1 MIKSVE
7 FKNFRNINGRYIFNN
22 NLNVIVGKNNSG
34 KTNLLEGIR
43 LAFSCVTNDYFKISV
58 SDFRDSDDSN
68 TIEIKV
74 ELEVDSIP
82 SLNYANENGEIE
94 CGFKVNIRKTQSG
107 RYVKEL
113 SLLNG
118 SNIDMDILREDE
130 KIPNLY
136 LIPLI
141 RVEDIYTA
149 GLTTGISKFISSEEK
164 YKGLI
169 KESKDA
175 IEEELKNK
183 KEKFQ
188 DLCKKFNENID
199 IELTDP
205 KFSNEKVYIVDGEKE
220 HNFNIGSGYKS
231 IANIMLN
238 TLDENFNIILIDEIE
253 NHLHPALI
261 RTLIREL
268 RNVENTIII
277 ATTHSSVVI
286 NEFNIEEII
295 DVSAKDIQTID
306 DGKIIKKLNLFL
318 HPGRNELILADN
330 VILVEGYTE
339 EFLLKNYLKNY
350 NYNWTIV
357 NVAGVM
363 FEPYIKLAL
372 LLNKRIIVIS
382 DNDIVLSQI
391 KEPSARFIK
400 LKNLC
405 EENNVKL
412 IEIDNTLETD
422 LYNNGFLSNYNELL
436 KVHEKYSDI
445 YVAKEKKKTEIAER
459 LIEDNVDLEDWHVIK
474 EIKDEFSSN

>member
-7 FKNFRNINGRYIFNN
+7 FRNFRNINGKYIFNN

-43 LAFSCVTNDYFKISV
+43 LAFSCITNDYFKISV
-58 SDFRDSDDSN
+58 SDFANSDDSKN
-68 TIEIKV
+68 IEISV
-74 ELEVDSIP
+74 ELEKNSIP
-82 SLNYANENGEIE
+82 SLNFGNANGEIQ
-94 CGFKVNIRKTQSG
+94 CGFKVKIRKTQSG
-107 RYVKEL
+107 RYIKEL
-113 SLLNG
+113 MLLNG
-118 SNIDMDILREDE
+118 SNIDMDILRDDE
-130 KIPNLY
+130 NIPNLY

-164 YKGLI
+164 YKELI
-169 KESKDA
+169 NDSKSA

-188 DLCKKFNENID
+188 ELCKKFNENID

-205 KFSNEKVYIVDGEKE
+205 KFSNEKVYIVDGKNE

-238 TLDENFNIILIDEIE
+238 TLDEKFNIILIDEIE

-286 NEFNIEEII
+286 NELKIEEII
-295 DVSAKDIQTID
+295 DISAKTIKTID
-306 DGKIIKKLNLFL
+306 DKVIRKLNIFL

-339 EFLLKNYLKNY
+339 EFLLRNYLNKY

-363 FEPYIKLAL
+363 FEPYIKLAV
-372 LLNKRIIVIS
+372 LLNKKIIAIS
-382 DNDIVLSQI
+382 DNDIALSQT
-391 KEPSARFIK
+391 KEPTNRIK
-400 LKNLC
+400 KLRDLC
-405 EENNVKL
+405 IKNNVKL
-412 IEIDNTLETD
+412 IETDNTLETD
-422 LYNNGFLSNYNELL
+422 LYNNGFLGNYMELL
-436 KVHEKYSDI
+436 KKHEKHNDI
-445 YVAKEKKKTEIAER
+445 YVAKEKKKTEIAEK
-459 LIEDNVDLEDWHVIK
+459 LIEDNVDLEEWHVIK

>member
-7 FKNFRNINGRYIFNN
+7 FKNFRNINGKYVFNN

-34 KTNLLEGIR
+34 KTNVLDGIK
-43 LAFSCVTNDYFKISV
+43 LAFSCITNDYFKISL
-58 SDFRDSDDSN
+58 SDFCDSDDSKI
-68 TIEIKV
+68 IEIKV

-82 SLNYANENGEIE
+82 SLNFVNESGQDE

-149 GLTTGISKFISSEEK
+149 GLTTGLSKFISSEEK
-164 YKGLI
+164 YKELI
-169 KESKDA
+169 KDSKAA
-175 IEEELKNK
+175 IEDELKEK

-205 KFSNEKVYIVDGEKE
+205 KFSNERVYIVDGDKE

-268 RNVENTIII
+268 RDVKNTIII

-295 DVSAKDIQTID
+295 DISAKDIQTIG
-306 DGKIIKKLNLFL
+306 DGNIIKKLNLFL
-318 HPGRNELILADN
+318 HSGRNELILADN
-330 VILVEGYTE
+330 VIFVEGYTE
-339 EFLLKNYLKNY
+339 EFLLKNYLRNY

-363 FEPYIKLAL
+363 FEPYIKLAV

-382 DNDIVLSQI
+382 DNDIVLSPA
-391 KEPSARFIK
+391 KEASSRF
-400 LKNLC
+400 KNLKRMC
-405 EENNVKL
+405 LEHGVKL
-412 IEIDNTLETD
+412 IEMDNTLETD
-422 LYNNGFLSNYNELL
+422 LYNSGFLSNCIDLL
-436 KVHEKYSDI
+436 KVHENHNDI
-445 YVAKEKKKTEIAER
+445 YIAKEKKKTEIAEK
-459 LIEDNVDLEDWHVIK
+459 LIAENIDLEEWHVIK
-474 EIKDEFSSN
+474 EIKDEFSNN

>member
-1 MIKSVE
+1 MIKSIE
-7 FKNFRNINGRYIFNN
+7 FKNFRNINGKYIFNKK
-22 NLNVIVGKNNSG
+22 LNVIVGKNNSG
-34 KTNLLEGIR
+34 KTNILEGIR
-43 LAFSCVTNDYFKISV
+43 LAFSCINNDYFKISI
-58 SDFRDSDDSN
+58 SDFYNSDDNN

-74 ELEVDSIP
+74 ELEEDSIP
-82 SLNYANENGEIE
+82 SLNYINEKGENK

-113 SLLNG
+113 FLLNG

-141 RVEDIYTA
+141 RIEDIYTA

-175 IEEELKNK
+175 IKEELKDK

-188 DLCKKFNENID
+188 DLCKKFNESID

-205 KFSNEKVYIVDGEKE
+205 KFSNEKVYIVDGDKE

-238 TLDENFNIILIDEIE
+238 TLDEDFNIILIDEIE

-261 RTLIREL
+261 RILMKEL
-268 RNVENTIII
+268 RNVKNTIII

-286 NEFNIEEII
+286 NEFNIQEII
-295 DVSAKDIQTID
+295 DVSAKNIQSID
-306 DGKIIKKLNLFL
+306 NEKIISKLNLFL

-339 EFLLKNYLKNY
+339 EILLKNYLKHY

-363 FEPYIKLAL
+363 FEPYIMLAL
-372 LLNKRIIVIS
+372 LLNKKIIVIS
-382 DNDIVLSQI
+382 DTDIVLSKG
-391 KEPSARFIK
+391 KEPSSRFK
-400 LKNLC
+400 SLKTFC
-405 EENNVKL
+405 IENKIKL
-412 IEIDNTLETD
+412 IEMENTLETD
-422 LYNNGFLSNYNELL
+422 LYNNGFLSNCIDLL
-436 KVHEKYSDI
+436 RKHEIHNDI
-445 YVAKEKKKTEIAER
+445 YVAKEKKKTEIIER
-459 LIEDNVDLEDWHVIK
+459 LIESNIDLKEWHVIK
-474 EIKDEFSSN
+474 EIKDEFSSC

>member
-7 FKNFRNINGRYIFNN
+7 FKNFRNINGKYIFNN
-22 NLNVIVGKNNSG
+22 NLNVIVGKNNAG
-34 KTNLLEGIR
+34 KTNILEGIR
-43 LAFSCVTNDYFKISV
+43 LAFSCITNDYFKISV
-58 SDFRDSDDSN
+58 SDFFESDDSKI
-68 TIEIKV
+68 IEISV
-74 ELEVDSIP
+74 ELEIDSIP
-82 SLNYANENGEIE
+82 SLNFDDEAGEKK
-94 CGFKVNIRKTQSG
+94 CGFKVKIRKTQSG

-113 SLLNG
+113 SLLSG
-118 SNIDMDILREDE
+118 SSIDMDILRDDE

-164 YKGLI
+164 YKELI
-169 KESKDA
+169 KDSKSA
-175 IEEELKNK
+175 IEEELKDK

-188 DLCKKFNENID
+188 ELCRKFNENID

-205 KFSNEKVYIVDGEKE
+205 KFSNEKVYIVDGKSE

-238 TLDENFNIILIDEIE
+238 TLDEKFNIILIDEIE

-286 NEFNIEEII
+286 NEFDIEEII
-295 DVSAKDIQTID
+295 DVSAKDIKTID
-306 DGKIIKKLNLFL
+306 DEKIISKLNLFL

-339 EFLLKNYLKNY
+339 EFLLRNYLNKY

-363 FEPYIKLAL
+363 FEPYIKLAV
-372 LLNKRIIVIS
+372 LLNKKTIVIS
-382 DNDIVLSQI
+382 DNDIALSQT
-391 KEPSARFIK
+391 KEISSRF
-400 LKNLC
+400 KNLKDLC
-405 EENNVKL
+405 TRNAVKL

-422 LYNNGFLSNYNELL
+422 LYNNGFLSNYIDLL
-436 KVHEKYSDI
+436 KNHEKHTDI
-445 YVAKEKKKTEIAER
+445 YVAKEKKKTEIAQK
-459 LIEDNVDLEDWHVIK
+459 LIEDNVDLEQWHVIK
-474 EIKDEFSSN
+474 EIKNEFSSN

>member
-7 FKNFRNINGRYIFNN
+7 FKNFRNINGKYVFYN

-34 KTNLLEGIR
+34 KTNVLDGIK
-43 LAFSCVTNDYFKISV
+43 LAFSCITNDYFKITV
-58 SDFRDSDDSN
+58 SDFYDSDDSKI
-68 TIEIKV
+68 IEIKV

-82 SLNYANENGEIE
+82 SLNFANENGENE
-94 CGFKVNIRKTQSG
+94 CGFKVNVRKTQSG
-107 RYVKEL
+107 RYVKEIA
-113 SLLNG
+113 LLNG

-164 YKGLI
+164 YKELI
-169 KESKDA
+169 KDSKNA
-175 IEEELKNK
+175 IEEELKDK
-183 KEKFQ
+183 KKKFQ

-205 KFSNEKVYIVDGEKE
+205 KFSNEKVYIVDGQKE

-295 DVSAKDIQTID
+295 DISAKDIQTIN
-306 DGKIIKKLNLFL
+306 DGKIINKLNLFL

-339 EFLLKNYLKNY
+339 EILLKNYLRNY

-363 FEPYIKLAL
+363 FEPYITLGL
-372 LLNKRIIVIS
+372 LLNKRTIVIS
-382 DNDIVLSQI
+382 DTDIVLSDE
-391 KEPSARFIK
+391 KEPSSRFK
-400 LKNLC
+400 NLKNLC
-405 EENNVKL
+405 IENQIKL
-412 IEIDNTLETD
+412 IEMDNTLETD
-422 LYNNGFLSNYNELL
+422 LYNNGFLSNCIDLL
-436 KVHEKYSDI
+436 RKHEKYNDI
-445 YVAKEKKKTEIAER
+445 YVAKEKKKTEIVER
-459 LIEDNVDLEDWHVIK
+459 LIESNIDLEEWHVIK